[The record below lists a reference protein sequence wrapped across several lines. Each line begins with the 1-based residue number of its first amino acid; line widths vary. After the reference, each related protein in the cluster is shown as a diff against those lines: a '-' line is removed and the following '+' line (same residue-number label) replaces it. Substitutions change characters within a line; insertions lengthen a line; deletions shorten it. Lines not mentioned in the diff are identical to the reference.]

1 MLCVT
6 GVYLRDT
13 TNFFSYFFNF
23 AQFVYF
29 CCLFAFFLN
38 NETKHVLCVC
48 VCVYFNVTQC
58 EWLQMDVLELR
69 VHMESCGDVVSTD
82 FKFKPIKET
91 SQPVPK

>member
-13 TNFFSYFFNF
+13 TNFFSFFFNF
-23 AQFVYF
+23 VLEHEFSKQFVYF

-48 VCVYFNVTQC
+48 VCF
-58 EWLQMDVLELR
+58 
-69 VHMESCGDVVSTD
+69 
-82 FKFKPIKET
+82 
-91 SQPVPK
+91 